1 MDILLQDLRHGM
13 RKLLRRRGF
22 TAACVLT
29 LALGIGANTAI
40 FSLVRDILIEPL
52 PYDSPDRLVMVWQRA
67 APSEVTWLS
76 EREVLEYRTATR
88 SFEHV
93 AAYTDFAANLTE
105 GTDPERVVGASVTGN
120 LFDAL
125 GVPPVLGRPLTE
137 ANDAPGRD
145 DVVMVGWHL
154 WQRRWGGEPDL
165 VGRTIR
171 VNGVPRTVLGVM
183 PPDFRLPLDYRE
195 ERPTELWIPAAI
207 DPAQDLP
214 WGDRSYHIVAR
225 LRSGVSPAAADGDLA
240 AAMRGWCEAG
250 FLDDECTQT
259 PREAVPLDEL
269 ILGNV
274 RPALL
279 VLFGTVALVLL
290 IACANVANL
299 LLARSDA
306 RRREIATQAA
316 IGAARGR
323 LARQLLTETGLIACV
338 GAAIGVALGWGGLR
352 ALLAMMPVSVIRMRG
367 VELDPTVLGFTA
379 LLAVATTL
387 LAGLAPALELSRAD
401 LAALA
406 GAGGRADTAP
416 TRRRVRRGLVVA
428 ETALALVL
436 VIGAGLLLR
445 TFVAL
450 RAVELGYDTAD
461 RLTLQ
466 TTLPAGDYPDAAS
479 VVGFYEQALARIEEL
494 SGVRSAA
501 AARRLPLTSTIGD
514 WSITVEG
521 RPDLASQNPNGDWQV
536 VTPGYVETMNVALVD
551 GRFLTDSDRE
561 DAAPVALV
569 NETMAAR
576 YWPNGAVG
584 RRFHLGTLDQPWIT
598 IVGVTRDV
606 RHNAVIE
613 EPRAE
618 MYIPHAQFPLQTGYA
633 PRGMTIVVWT
643 AGDPTA
649 MTAAVLEQIQ
659 AIDPALPVADV
670 RTMDGISGNALAQ
683 QRFSAAL
690 LGLFAALALAL
701 AAIGLYGVVSYAVAR
716 RTHELGIRIA
726 LGATRAGVIRLV
738 LRESAAMVAAGVAL
752 GLLGATALTRL
763 LAGQLYAIAPLDPA
777 TFAAVPVAL
786 TLVALLASYLPAR
799 RAARVSPMEA
809 LRE

>member
-1 MDILLQDLRHGM
+1 MDTLLQDLRHGL

-22 TAACVLT
+22 TAIAVLT

-52 PYDSPDRLVMVWQRA
+52 PYESPERLVMVWQRT
-67 APSEVTWLS
+67 APSDVTWLS
-76 EREVLEYRTATR
+76 EREVLEYRAATR

-105 GTDPERVVGASVTGN
+105 GTEPERVLGAAVTGN
-120 LFDAL
+120 VFDAL
-125 GVPPVLGRPLTE
+125 GGSPALGRALTAE
-137 ANDAPGRD
+137 DDAPGQD
-145 DVVMVGWHL
+145 GVVVVGWHL

-171 VNGVPRTVLGVM
+171 VNGVPRLVLGVM

-225 LRSGVSPAAADGDLA
+225 LRSGVSPAVADADLA

-250 FLDDECTQT
+250 FLDDECAQT
-259 PREAVPLDEL
+259 PRQAVPLDEL
-269 ILGNV
+269 ILGGV
-274 RPALL
+274 RPPLL
-279 VLFGTVALVLL
+279 VLFGAVALVLL

-323 LARQLLTETGLIACV
+323 LARQLLTETGLIA
-338 GAAIGVALGWGGLR
+338 GAGAILGVALGWGGLR
-352 ALLAMMPVSVIRMRG
+352 ALLTMMPVSVIRMRG
-367 VELDPTVLGFTA
+367 VGLDPTVLAFTA
-379 LLAVATTL
+379 FLAVATTL

-401 LAALA
+401 LASLA
-406 GAGGRADTAP
+406 GAGGRADAAP

-428 ETALALVL
+428 ETALAVVL
-436 VIGAGLLLR
+436 VIGAGLLAR
-445 TFVAL
+445 SFIAL

-461 RLTLQ
+461 RLTLR
-466 TTLPAGDYPDAAS
+466 TTLPGTDYPDAAG
-479 VVGFYEQALARIEEL
+479 VVGFYEQHIAGIDGLP
-494 SGVRSAA
+494 GVRSAG

-521 RPDLASQNPNGDWQV
+521 RPDLADQNPNGDWQV
-536 VTPGYVETMNVALVD
+536 VTPGYFETMGMTLVD
-551 GRFLTDSDRE
+551 GRFLTDADRG
-561 DAAPVALV
+561 DGVPVALV
-569 NETMAAR
+569 NGTMAAR
-576 YWPNGAVG
+576 YWPGGALG
-584 RRFHLGTLDQPWIT
+584 QRFHLGTLDQPWIT
-598 IVGVTRDV
+598 IVGVTRNV

-633 PRGMTIVVWT
+633 PSGMTIVVWT
-643 AGDPTA
+643 AGSPA
-649 MTAAVLEQIQ
+649 ALTAAVREQIR
-659 AIDPALPVADV
+659 ALDPTLPVAEV
-670 RTMDGISGNALAQ
+670 RTMDAVAGNALAQ

-690 LGLFAALALAL
+690 LGLFATLAMVL
-701 AAIGLYGVVSYAVAR
+701 AAIGLYGVISYAVAR
-716 RTHELGIRIA
+716 RTHELGIRVA
-726 LGATRAGVIRLV
+726 LGATRAAVVRLV
-738 LRESAAMVAAGVAL
+738 LREGAAMVEAGVAL
-752 GLLGATALTRL
+752 GLLGAMALTRL
-763 LAGQLYAIAPLDPA
+763 LAGQLYVVAPVDPL
-777 TFAAVPVAL
+777 TFTAVPAAL
-786 TLVALLASYLPAR
+786 ALVALLATFLPAR
-799 RAARVSPMEA
+799 HAARVSPMEA